1 MAIVRTDNKYYTE
14 IADTLRNHGYSG
26 QKFKPSEM
34 ANTIVNMYHGVMQA
48 GYDDGYGVGYKE
60 GEKVEYDKFWDNFQN
75 NGKRTLYNSAF
86 GGQWT
91 AEIWKPKYP
100 IRPTNIYMMFFSND
114 ADKLVIPDLVGFCEK
129 NNIVL
134 DFGNAYGNATYAL
147 GALHTNHFGV
157 LDFSCNNTSKTIN
170 LTNLFYSHNST
181 DGVRKIDKFISSE
194 RTNYAATTF
203 QNATYLEEVE
213 FSGVIDAGDFNV
225 SYCTSLTHD
234 SLMSIINA
242 LKDYSGTETTKT
254 ATLGSVNL
262 AKLDD
267 DEKAIAT
274 EKGWTLI

>member
-1 MAIVRTDNKYYTE
+1 MAIVRTDSKYYTE
-14 IADTLRNHGYSG
+14 IAEALRNHGYSG
-26 QKFKPSEM
+26 QTFKPSEM
-34 ANTIVNMYHGVMQA
+34 AKTIVNMYN
-48 GYDDGYGVGYKE
+48 GVGADRYQNGYE
-60 GEKVEYDKFWDNFQN
+60 VGEQAEYDRFWDNFQK
-75 NGKRTLYNSAF
+75 NGERTLYNSAF

-114 ADKLVIPDLVGFCEK
+114 ADRLVIPDLVEFCKE

-170 LTNLFYSHNST
+170 LTNLFYSHNADT
-181 DGVRKIDKFISSE
+181 GVKRIDELVSSE
-194 RTNYAATTF
+194 RTQYATTTF
-203 QNATYLEEVE
+203 QGAAYLEEVK
-213 FSGVIDAGDFNV
+213 FSGVIDAGNFNV
-225 SYCTSLTHD
+225 SNCTLLTHD
-234 SLMSIINA
+234 SLLSIINA
-242 LKDYSGTETTKT
+242 LKDYSGTETTKA

-274 EKGWTLI
+274 EKGWSLV